1 MSTATITQ
9 HDPRS
14 NTGTIDST
22 QETPVDLST
31 MPRISLWRLTRVEL
45 RKMANTRSGKW
56 LLIGIGVVT
65 LVVIVAFYASAEES
79 ERTFFNF
86 MAAANGPQGFLLP
99 VLGILLVT
107 SEWSQ
112 RTALV
117 SFTLTP
123 VRGRVLRAKFLAAL
137 VAGTATI
144 AIAVVLASVATVI
157 GGSANAWA
165 MVGVDDLGKVVLL
178 QVTAVVQGLAFGL
191 LFLNSSA
198 AIVSYFVLPSALNI
212 VGTLWDSLHQVQPWI
227 DLWAAQEPLFRGGG
241 DLTGE
246 QWAQSLTST
255 LIWVVLPL
263 TVGLFRV
270 LRAEVK

>member
-1 MSTATITQ
+1 
-9 HDPRS
+9 
-14 NTGTIDST
+14 
-22 QETPVDLST
+22 
-31 MPRISLWRLTRVEL
+31 
-45 RKMANTRSGKW
+45 
-56 LLIGIGVVT
+56 
-65 LVVIVAFYASAEES
+65 
-79 ERTFFNF
+79 

-137 VAGTATI
+137 VAGMAAI
-144 AIAVVLASVATVI
+144 AVAVVLAALATLV
-157 GGSANAWA
+157 GGADNAWA
-165 MVGVDDLGKVVLL
+165 QVGVDDLGKVVLL

-212 VGTLWDSLHQVQPWI
+212 IGTLWDSMHRVQPWI

-241 DLTGE
+241 NLTGE
-246 QWAQSLTST
+246 QWAQSVTST

-263 TVGLFRV
+263 VVGLLRV

>member
-1 MSTATITQ
+1 MSTATIIPTSTI
-9 HDPRS
+9 HSDP
-14 NTGTIDST
+14 TA
-22 QETPVDLST
+22 PVDLST
-31 MPRISLWRLTRVEL
+31 MPRISLWQLTRVEL
-45 RKMANTRSGKW
+45 RKMADTRSGKW
-56 LLIGIGVVT
+56 LLIGIGVIT
-65 LVVIVAFYASAEES
+65 LVVIVAFYVSAAPS

-86 MAAANGPQGFLLP
+86 LAAANGPQGFLLP
-99 VLGILLVT
+99 VLGILLIT
-107 SEWSQ
+107 SEWTQ

-137 VAGTATI
+137 TAGMAAI
-144 AIAVVLASVATVI
+144 AVAVVLAALATVI
-157 GGSANAWA
+157 GGSDNAWTQ
-165 MVGVDDLGKVVLL
+165 VGVDDLGKVALL

-212 VGTLWDSLHQVQPWI
+212 VGTLWDSLHRVQPWV

-241 DLTGE
+241 DLTTE

-263 TVGLFRV
+263 VVGLIRV
-270 LRAEVK
+270 ARAEVK

>member
-1 MSTATITQ
+1 MSTATITPSSSQ
-9 HDPRS
+9 PTTTTTTSPDPL
-14 NTGTIDST
+14 I
-22 QETPVDLST
+22 DLST

-56 LLIGIGVVT
+56 LLIGIAVIT
-65 LVVIVAFYASAEES
+65 LVVIVAFYASAAPA

-99 VLGILLVT
+99 VLGILLIT
-107 SEWSQ
+107 SEWTQ

-137 VAGTATI
+137 VAGMA
-144 AIAVVLASVATVI
+144 AIAVAVLLASLATVI
-157 GGSANAWA
+157 GGSDHAWTQ
-165 MVGVDDLGKVVLL
+165 VGIDDLGKVLLL

-212 VGTLWDSLHQVQPWI
+212 IGRLWDAMHQVQPWI

-241 DLTGE
+241 NLTGE
-246 QWAQSLTST
+246 QWAQSVTST

-263 TVGLFRV
+263 AVGLVRV

>member
-1 MSTATITQ
+1 
-9 HDPRS
+9 
-14 NTGTIDST
+14 
-22 QETPVDLST
+22 
-31 MPRISLWRLTRVEL
+31 
-45 RKMANTRSGKW
+45 
-56 LLIGIGVVT
+56 
-65 LVVIVAFYASAEES
+65 
-79 ERTFFNF
+79 
-86 MAAANGPQGFLLP
+86 

-123 VRGRVLRAKFLAAL
+123 LRGRVLRAKFLAAL
-137 VAGTATI
+137 VAGMAAI
-144 AIAVVLASVATVI
+144 VIAVLLASVATII
-157 GGSANAWA
+157 GGSDNAWA

-178 QVTAVVQGLAFGL
+178 QVTGVIQGLAFGL

-198 AIVSYFVLPSALNI
+198 AIVSYFVLPSALTI
-212 VGTLWDSLHQVQPWI
+212 VGTLWDSLHQVRPWI
-227 DLWAAQEPLFRGGG
+227 DLWAAQDPLFRGGG

-246 QWAQSLTST
+246 QWAQSVTST

-263 TVGLFRV
+263 AIGLVRV

>member
-1 MSTATITQ
+1 MSTATIT
-9 HDPRS
+9 P
-14 NTGTIDST
+14 TST
-22 QETPVDLST
+22 VIPTPGAPVDLST

-45 RKMANTRSGKW
+45 RKMANTRSGTW
-56 LLIGIGVVT
+56 LLIGIGVIT
-65 LVVIVAFYASAEES
+65 LAVIVAFYASADPS
-79 ERTFFNF
+79 QRTFFNF

-137 VAGTATI
+137 VAGTA
-144 AIAVVLASVATVI
+144 AIAVAAVLASLATLV
-157 GGSANAWA
+157 GGSDNAWA
-165 MVGVDDLGKVVLL
+165 QVGIDDLGKVVLL

-212 VGTLWDSLHQVQPWI
+212 IGTLWDSMHRVQPWI

-241 DLTGE
+241 NLTGE
-246 QWAQSLTST
+246 QWAQSVTST

-263 TVGLFRV
+263 VVGLFRV